1 MFGLLKKV
9 FAKSVKGLKEKVSE
23 KAKIVTVKK
32 ISEKDIDEFFD
43 EIEPELLRTNVAL
56 EVVDAIKSKLKKGL
70 VGQEIKRGQI
80 EKQIENAFK
89 DSLIEIVSQ
98 GSIDLFKLKRPAL
111 LLFLGFNGSGKT
123 TSIAKIAHILLK
135 KKCKVVLAAG
145 DTFRAA
151 SIEQLEE
158 HAKRLGVDIIKHR
171 YGADSAAVIF
181 DARRHAES
189 KGLDFILADT
199 AGRSH
204 ANVNLMD
211 ELKKVVRVN
220 KPELKILVVDSLTG
234 NDAVE
239 QARQF
244 DRAIGVDAVIMTKA
258 DVNEKGGSILSVC
271 WAIRKPILFLGTGQ
285 GYDDLKSFE
294 PERFAEELLKK

>member
-258 DVNEKGGSILSVC
+258 DVNEKGGSILS
-271 WAIRKPILFLGTGQ
+271 
-285 GYDDLKSFE
+285 
-294 PERFAEELLKK
+294 